1 MGILAMSHIVN
12 AFGLRH
18 VVSYLNYF
26 FALAVHALIKFPE
39 NQQIKK
45 YTGKIFEFYIKEKK
59 NVTIY
64 KFPEIQFL
72 LLQSLQ
78 ADKRIREV
86 VEVVSA
92 ELYRSNEH
100 IAKELKEHVLSM
112 KKGNEDIR
120 ILSVKYIL
128 ELLETKGK
136 K

>member
-1 MGILAMSHIVN
+1 M
-12 AFGLRH
+12 
-18 VVSYLNYF
+18 
-26 FALAVHALIKFPE
+26 
-39 NQQIKK
+39 
-45 YTGKIFEFYIKEKK
+45 
-59 NVTIY
+59 TIY